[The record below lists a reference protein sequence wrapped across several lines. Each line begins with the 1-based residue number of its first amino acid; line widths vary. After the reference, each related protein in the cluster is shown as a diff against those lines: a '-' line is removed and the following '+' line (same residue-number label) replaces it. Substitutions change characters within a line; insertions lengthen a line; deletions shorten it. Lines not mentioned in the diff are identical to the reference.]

1 VSGDL
6 FGIDDGPGLS
16 LPGVFAPA
24 TPLAERMRPRS
35 LDEVEGP
42 DEVVGSNG
50 FLRRAIAEDRV
61 PSLILWGPPGVGK
74 TTLARLIASQTS
86 SLFLS
91 YSAVATGV
99 KEMREV
105 LEEARKM
112 RAATAKRTILFLD
125 EIHRFNRSQQ
135 DVFLPYVESGDV
147 VLVGATTENPS
158 FELNG
163 ALLSRC
169 KVVVLEPLTPEV
181 VARIVERAL
190 RDMPRG
196 LGARDFALD
205 DDALGFIAQASG
217 GDARRA
223 LNLLETAAQDAEA
236 AHVRRIEL
244 ARLRILLQR
253 KVLLY
258 DKAGEEHYN
267 LISALHKSMR
277 ESDPD
282 ATIYWLVRML
292 EAGEDPLYIARRIVR
307 FASEDIGLADPR
319 ALRVAL
325 DAKDAFAFLG
335 MPEGSLALVE
345 SAVYCALAPKS
356 NALYVA
362 EGEAKRDVAEK
373 PAEPVPA
380 VIRNAITGLM
390 KQVGYGRGYKYA
402 HDEPEG
408 VGGIE
413 CLPDSLRGTRY
424 YRPRSSGEEAEL
436 ARRVESVLK
445 LRQQKWAKDAADES
459 GKRKRSAKDASPK
472 DASPKDASAKDASPK
487 DASPKDASSKNLS
500 PKTPDP
506 SPED

>member
-1 VSGDL
+1 VTRDL
-6 FGIDDGPGLS
+6 FEGEAPEPGAAGRVDAGS
-16 LPGVFAPA
+16 VA
-24 TPLAERMRPRS
+24 PLADRMRPRS

-42 DEVVGSNG
+42 TEVVGANG

-86 SLFLS
+86 SHFVS

-105 LEEARKM
+105 LEEAKRL
-112 RAATAKRTILFLD
+112 RSRKRTILFLD

-135 DVFLPYVESGDV
+135 DVFLPYVESGDI

-169 KVVVLEPLTPEV
+169 KVVVLEPLAPEAI
-181 VARIVERAL
+181 ARIVGRAL
-190 RDMPRG
+190 QDIDRG
-196 LGARDFALD
+196 LGARDFRLD
-205 DDALGFIAQASG
+205 DEGLSFIAQASG

-223 LNLLETAAQDAEA
+223 LNLLEAAGADAEA
-236 AHVRRIEL
+236 SRTKTIDV
-244 ARLRILLQR
+244 ARLRDLLQR
-253 KVLLY
+253 KMLLY

-292 EAGEDPLYIARRIVR
+292 EAGEDPLYVARRIVR
-307 FASEDIGLADPR
+307 FASEDVGLADPR
-319 ALRVAL
+319 ALRIAL
-325 DAKDAFAFLG
+325 DAKDAYDFLG
-335 MPEGSLALVE
+335 MPEGSLALAE
-345 SAVYCALAPKS
+345 AAVYCALAPKS
-356 NALYVA
+356 NALYEA

-380 VIRNAITGLM
+380 VIRNAVTKLM
-390 KQVGYGRGYKYA
+390 RDVGYGQGYRYA
-402 HDEPEG
+402 PAEPEG

-413 CLPDSLRGTRY
+413 CLPDRLRGRRY
-424 YRPRSSGEEAEL
+424 YRPRASGEEEQLSKRLEA
-436 ARRVESVLK
+436 VLK
-445 LRQQKWAKDAADES
+445 LRQEKWAKDAE
-459 GKRKRSAKDASPK
+459 AKEKKKKKS
-472 DASPKDASAKDASPK
+472 
-487 DASPKDASSKNLS
+487 
-500 PKTPDP
+500 
-506 SPED
+506 

>member
-1 VSGDL
+1 MSGGL
-6 FGIDDGPGLS
+6 FDEGPMPRSDSGAVD
-16 LPGVFAPA
+16 PN
-24 TPLAERMRPRS
+24 TPLADRMRPRS

-42 DEVVGSNG
+42 AEVVGANG
-50 FLRRAIAEDRV
+50 FLRRSIAEDRV

-86 SLFLS
+86 SIFLS

-105 LEEARKM
+105 LEEARDL
-112 RAATAKRTILFLD
+112 RTRHGKRTILFLD

-135 DVFLPYVESGDV
+135 DVFLPYVETGDI

-169 KVVVLEPLTPEV
+169 KVVVLDPLAPEAI
-181 VARIVERAL
+181 ARIVERSL
-190 RDMPRG
+190 RDISRG
-196 LGARDFALD
+196 LGARDFRLD
-205 DDALGFIAQASG
+205 DQALSFISQAAG

-223 LNLLETAAQDAEA
+223 LNLLEAAASDAEA
-236 AHVRRIEL
+236 AKVKTIEVG
-244 ARLRILLQR
+244 RLRDLLQR

-292 EAGEDPLYIARRIVR
+292 EAGEDPVYIARRIVR
-307 FASEDIGLADPR
+307 FASEDVGLADPR

-325 DAKDAFAFLG
+325 DAKDAFGFLG

-345 SAVYCALAPKS
+345 AAVYCALAPKS
-356 NALYVA
+356 TALYEA
-362 EGEAKRDVAEK
+362 ENEAKRDVAEK

-380 VIRNAITGLM
+380 VIRNAVTRLM
-390 KQVGYGRGYKYA
+390 REVGYGKGYKYA
-402 HDEPEG
+402 PAEPEG

-413 CLPDSLRGTRY
+413 CLPDSLRGHRY
-424 YRPRSSGEEAEL
+424 YRPRASGEESGLSQRLEA
-436 ARRVESVLK
+436 VLK
-445 LRQQKWAKDAADES
+445 LRQTKWAREADEKE
-459 GKRKRSAKDASPK
+459 KRKK
-472 DASPKDASAKDASPK
+472 
-487 DASPKDASSKNLS
+487 
-500 PKTPDP
+500 KTAD
-506 SPED
+506 S

>member
-1 VSGDL
+1 MSGRL
-6 FGIDDGPGLS
+6 FEEPPARSGGE
-16 LPGVFAPA
+16 FAPA
-24 TPLAERMRPRS
+24 TPLADRMRPRS
-35 LDEVEGP
+35 LDEIEGP
-42 DEVVGSNG
+42 EEVVGANG

-61 PSLILWGPPGVGK
+61 PSLVLWGPPGVGK

-86 SLFLS
+86 SLFLA
-91 YSAVATGV
+91 YSAVATGI

-105 LEEARKM
+105 LEQARSL
-112 RAATAKRTILFLD
+112 RARHGKRTILFLD

-135 DVFLPYVESGDV
+135 DVFLPYVESGDI

-169 KVVVLEPLTPEV
+169 KVVVLEPLAPEAI
-181 VARIVERAL
+181 ARIVERAL
-190 RDMPRG
+190 RDIPRG

-205 DDALGFIAQASG
+205 DDALSFIAQASG

-223 LNLLETAAQDAEA
+223 LNLLEAAAADAEA
-236 AHVRRIEL
+236 ARVKTIDVG
-244 ARLRILLQR
+244 RLRDLLQR

-292 EAGEDPLYIARRIVR
+292 EAGEDPLYVARRIVR
-307 FASEDIGLADPR
+307 FASEDVGLADPR

-325 DAKDAFAFLG
+325 DARDAFDFLG

-345 SAVYCALAPKS
+345 AAVYCALAPKS
-356 NALYVA
+356 TALYEA

-373 PAEPVPA
+373 PAEPVPQ
-380 VIRNAITGLM
+380 VIRNAVNRLM
-390 KQVGYGRGYKYA
+390 REVGYGRGYRYA
-402 HDEPEG
+402 PAEPEG

-413 CLPDSLRGTRY
+413 CLPDNLRGRRY
-424 YRPRSSGEEAEL
+424 YRPRASGEEAEL
-436 ARRVESVLK
+436 SQRLEAVLK
-445 LRQQKWAKDAADES
+445 LRQKKWAKEAEEKEK
-459 GKRKRSAKDASPK
+459 GKRKK
-472 DASPKDASAKDASPK
+472 
-487 DASPKDASSKNLS
+487 
-500 PKTPDP
+500 
-506 SPED
+506 

>member
-1 VSGDL
+1 MTRDL
-6 FGIDDGPGLS
+6 FEGEPPEPGAAGRLDGGS
-16 LPGVFAPA
+16 TA
-24 TPLAERMRPRS
+24 PLADRMRPRS

-42 DEVVGSNG
+42 AEVVGANG

-86 SLFLS
+86 SHFVS

-105 LEEARKM
+105 LEEAKRL
-112 RAATAKRTILFLD
+112 RSRKRTILFLD

-135 DVFLPYVESGDV
+135 DVFLPYVESGDI
-147 VLVGATTENPS
+147 VLIGATTENPS

-169 KVVVLEPLTPEV
+169 KVVVLEPLAPEAI
-181 VARIVERAL
+181 ARIVGRAL
-190 RDMPRG
+190 QDIDRG
-196 LGARDFALD
+196 LGARDFRLD
-205 DDALGFIAQASG
+205 DEGLSFIAQASG

-223 LNLLETAAQDAEA
+223 LNLLEAAGADGEA
-236 AHVRRIEL
+236 SRTKTIDV
-244 ARLRILLQR
+244 ARLRDLLQR

-292 EAGEDPLYIARRIVR
+292 EAGEDPLYVARRIVR
-307 FASEDIGLADPR
+307 FASEDVGLADPR
-319 ALRVAL
+319 ALRIAL
-325 DAKDAFAFLG
+325 DAKDAYDFLG
-335 MPEGSLALVE
+335 MPEGSLALAE
-345 SAVYCALAPKS
+345 AAVYCALAPKS
-356 NALYVA
+356 NALYEA

-380 VIRNAITGLM
+380 VIRNAVTKLM
-390 KQVGYGRGYKYA
+390 REVGYGQGYRYA
-402 HDEPEG
+402 PAEPEG

-413 CLPDSLRGTRY
+413 CLPDRLRGRRY
-424 YRPRSSGEEAEL
+424 YRPRASGEEEQL
-436 ARRVESVLK
+436 SKRLEVVLK
-445 LRQQKWAKDAADES
+445 LRQEKWAKDAEAKEQ
-459 GKRKRSAKDASPK
+459 RKKKS
-472 DASPKDASAKDASPK
+472 
-487 DASPKDASSKNLS
+487 
-500 PKTPDP
+500 
-506 SPED
+506 

>member
-1 VSGDL
+1 MSGDL
-6 FGIDDGPGLS
+6 FGQDEAGRTAGSATGEGGFPPS
-16 LPGVFAPA
+16 
-24 TPLAERMRPRS
+24 TPLADRMRPRS

-42 DEVVGSNG
+42 EAVVGANG
-50 FLRRAIAEDRV
+50 FLRRAVAEDRV

-74 TTLARLIASQTS
+74 TTLARLIATQTS

-105 LEEARKM
+105 LEEARRL
-112 RAATAKRTILFLD
+112 RARQGKRTILFLD

-135 DVFLPYVESGDV
+135 DVFLPYVEAGDI

-169 KVVVLEPLTPEV
+169 KVVVLEPLAPEAI
-181 VARIVERAL
+181 ARIVERAL

-196 LGARDFALD
+196 LGARDFAVD
-205 DDALGFIAQASG
+205 DDALSFIAQASG

-223 LNLLETAAQDAEA
+223 LNLLEAAAADAEGDRE
-236 AHVRRIEL
+236 RRIEVG
-244 ARLRILLQR
+244 RLRDLLQR

-292 EAGEDPLYIARRIVR
+292 EAGEDPLYVARRIVR

-325 DAKDAFAFLG
+325 DAKEAFEFLG
-335 MPEGSLALVE
+335 TPEGSLALVE
-345 SAVYCALAPKS
+345 SAVYCAMAPKS
-356 NALYVA
+356 NALYEA
-362 EGEAKRDVAEK
+362 EGEVKRDVAEK
-373 PAEPVPA
+373 PAEPVPQ
-380 VIRNAITGLM
+380 VIRNAVTKLM
-390 KQVGYGRGYKYA
+390 KDVGYGKGYRYA
-402 HDEPEG
+402 PAEPEG

-413 CLPDSLRGTRY
+413 CLPEGLRGRRY
-424 YRPRSSGEEAEL
+424 YRPRASGEEAEL
-436 ARRVESVLK
+436 SQRLEAVLK
-445 LRQQKWAKDAADES
+445 LRQEKWAQEAADES
-459 GKRKRSAKDASPK
+459 EKRKKKKP
-472 DASPKDASAKDASPK
+472 
-487 DASPKDASSKNLS
+487 
-500 PKTPDP
+500 
-506 SPED
+506 

>member
-1 VSGDL
+1 
-6 FGIDDGPGLS
+6 
-16 LPGVFAPA
+16 
-24 TPLAERMRPRS
+24 MRPRS

-42 DEVVGSNG
+42 AEVVGANG

-86 SLFLS
+86 SHFVS

-105 LEEARKM
+105 LEEAKRL
-112 RAATAKRTILFLD
+112 RSRKRTILFLD

-135 DVFLPYVESGDV
+135 DVFLPYVESGDI
-147 VLVGATTENPS
+147 VLIGATTENPS

-169 KVVVLEPLTPEV
+169 KVVVLEPLAPEAI
-181 VARIVERAL
+181 ARIVGRAL
-190 RDMPRG
+190 QDIDRG
-196 LGARDFALD
+196 LGARDFRLD
-205 DDALGFIAQASG
+205 DEGLSFIAQASG

-223 LNLLETAAQDAEA
+223 LNLLEAAGADGEA
-236 AHVRRIEL
+236 SRTKTIDV
-244 ARLRILLQR
+244 ARLRDLLQR

-292 EAGEDPLYIARRIVR
+292 EAGEDPLYVARRIVR
-307 FASEDIGLADPR
+307 FASEDVGLADPR

-325 DAKDAFAFLG
+325 DAKDAYDFLG
-335 MPEGSLALVE
+335 MPEGSLALAE
-345 SAVYCALAPKS
+345 AAVYCALAPKS
-356 NALYVA
+356 NALYEA

-380 VIRNAITGLM
+380 VIRNAVTKLM
-390 KQVGYGRGYKYA
+390 REVGYGQGYRYA
-402 HDEPEG
+402 PAEPEG

-413 CLPDSLRGTRY
+413 CLPDRLRGRRY
-424 YRPRSSGEEAEL
+424 YRPRASGEEEQLSKRLEA
-436 ARRVESVLK
+436 VLK
-445 LRQQKWAKDAADES
+445 LRQEKWAKDAEAKE
-459 GKRKRSAKDASPK
+459 KRKKKTLRVESRGRLRPSASTLQP
-472 DASPKDASAKDASPK
+472 STLSRPLSGSSALPW
-487 DASPKDASSKNLS
+487 
-500 PKTPDP
+500 
-506 SPED
+506 